1 MANAAPRGVDAVLIV
16 QRGKEVWRLVDRI
29 AVRERL
35 AVQVAVDAGSRRAAR
50 LAGFSVKH
58 QTARAPTCLAAVV
71 AVESIDV
78 DECVIVRVADVFGHG
93 KGKREET
100 LLHLVAAA
108 EERVDAVVV
117 DERFVGTLVRRVVVS
132 GVNIVKKAMKKRSQ
146 QDQGGIAEIEA
157 PLNISNVAI
166 VCKKCGPTKIGYK
179 IDGDKK
185 VRVCRK
191 CGDVL

>member
-1 MANAAPRGVDAVLIV
+1 MEKKFKIRKNDTVEVIA
-16 QRGKEVWRLVDRI
+16 GKD
-29 AVRERL
+29 
-35 AVQVAVDAGSRRAAR
+35 
-50 LAGFSVKH
+50 
-58 QTARAPTCLAAVV
+58 
-71 AVESIDV
+71 
-78 DECVIVRVADVFGHG
+78 
-93 KGKREET
+93 KGKRGAVVSVLT
-100 LLHLVAAA
+100 KK
-108 EERVDAVVV
+108 DAVI
-117 DERFVGTLVRRVVVS
+117 VS

-166 VCKKCGPTKIGYK
+166 VCKKCGATKIGYK